1 MIQTFFYSRN
11 LFFALQRYKKQPLK
25 RTVSNDLC
33 TFATLKKIKK
43 QEIWT
48 IQTHERAIVF
58 TNKTN
63 GDVDCN
69 ASVPTRK
76 EANNE
81 KVSLQ

>member
-1 MIQTFFYSRN
+1 MIYVLLPR
-11 LFFALQRYKKQPLK
+11 L
-25 RTVSNDLC
+25 
-33 TFATLKKIKK
+33 KIKNK
-43 QEIWT
+43 KYDDSN
-48 IQTHERAIVF
+48 HERAIVF

>member
-1 MIQTFFYSRN
+1 MIQTFFIVGTCFCAAKVQMIYVLLPR
-11 LFFALQRYKKQPLK
+11 LK
-25 RTVSNDLC
+25 N
-33 TFATLKKIKK
+33 KK

-69 ASVPTRK
+69 ASVPT
-76 EANNE
+76 
-81 KVSLQ
+81 

>member
-1 MIQTFFYSRN
+1 MIYVLLPR
-11 LFFALQRYKKQPLK
+11 LK
-25 RTVSNDLC
+25 N
-33 TFATLKKIKK
+33 KK

-58 TNKTN
+58 TDKTN

-81 KVSLQ
+81 KVSLQRKRLRRKSRMET

>member
-1 MIQTFFYSRN
+1 MIYVLLPR
-11 LFFALQRYKKQPLK
+11 LK
-25 RTVSNDLC
+25 N
-33 TFATLKKIKK
+33 KK

-81 KVSLQ
+81 KVSLQRKRLRRKSRMET

>member
-1 MIQTFFYSRN
+1 MIYVLLPR
-11 LFFALQRYKKQPLK
+11 LK
-25 RTVSNDLC
+25 N
-33 TFATLKKIKK
+33 KK

-81 KVSLQ
+81 KVSLQRKRLH